1 MARALLP
8 ANPAALLRLIAKHV
22 PEEFGFYEMRKFA
35 FKDLEW
41 WVVTIVGRIEQQFIL
56 TTKDTKSC
64 EEKYCIP
71 SRSPCPLACVES
83 SCLLC
88 SVLLH
93 KDLLAG

>member
-22 PEEFGFYEMRKFA
+22 PEEFVFYEMRKFA

-41 WVVTIVGRIEQQFIL
+41 WVVRIEQQFIL
-56 TTKDTKSC
+56 TARDTESC
-64 EEKYCIP
+64 EGKYCIP